1 MNNEELIAR
10 LAREAL
16 DESVEHLPWR
26 VTHRLATA
34 REAALARL
42 PAKARAGAPAME
54 SAGHRQVVVATAG
67 APVAAAPGG
76 RTPADRDSGHG
87 HFGLGLAAAIVPV
100 LVVAA
105 VLYFISEWDS
115 RLRADDIADVDAA
128 VLVDEVPIS
137 AYADRGFGV
146 FLRNVAQGERE

>member
-1 MNNEELIAR
+1 MNEQLIAR

-16 DESVEHLPWR
+16 DESAEHLPWR

-67 APVAAAPGG
+67 APVAVAAGG
-76 RTPADRDSGHG
+76 RTSATRDSGHG

>member
-1 MNNEELIAR
+1 MNEQRIAQ

-16 DESVEHLPWR
+16 DESAEHLPWR

-42 PAKARAGAPAME
+42 PRQAQVAVPVPATAQAAHAIVVAAGAGGRS
-54 SAGHRQVVVATAG
+54 SAG
-67 APVAAAPGG
+67 GG
-76 RTPADRDSGHG
+76 PDGRRR
-87 HFGLGLAAAIVPV
+87 FGLGLAAVVVPV
-100 LVVAA
+100 AIVAA
-105 VLYFISEWDS
+105 VLYGISEWDS

-146 FLRNVAQGERE
+146 FLRNVAQGDRE

>member
-1 MNNEELIAR
+1 MNEQRIAQ

-16 DESVEHLPWR
+16 DESAEHLPWR

-34 REAALARL
+34 REAALARM
-42 PAKARAGAPAME
+42 PKQAQVAMPKP
-54 SAGHRQVVVATAG
+54 ATAQT
-67 APVAAAPGG
+67 AYAIVAAAAAGG
-76 RTPADRDSGHG
+76 RSSSGG
-87 HFGLGLAAAIVPV
+87 GPDGRRRVGLGLAAVVVPV
-100 LVVAA
+100 AIVAA
-105 VLYFISEWDS
+105 VLYGISEWDS

-146 FLRNVAQGERE
+146 FLRNVAQGDRE

>member
-1 MNNEELIAR
+1 MNDEPFIAR

-16 DESVEHLPWR
+16 DESAGRLPWR

-42 PAKARAGAPAME
+42 PAEAHAAVPAPAVP
-54 SAGHRQVVVATAG
+54 GHGQVVVAAAAG
-67 APVAAAPGG
+67 APQAPDPRGS
-76 RTPADRDSGHG
+76 RR
-87 HFGLGLAAAIVPV
+87 HFGLGLAAIVVPA
-100 LVVAA
+100 LVVAG
-105 VLYFISEWDS
+105 VLYAISEWDS

-146 FLRNVAQGERE
+146 FLRNVTRGERE

>member
-1 MNNEELIAR
+1 MNEQRIAQ

-16 DESVEHLPWR
+16 DESAEHLPWR

-42 PAKARAGAPAME
+42 PKQAQVAVPKPATAQAAHAIVVASAAGGRS
-54 SAGHRQVVVATAG
+54 SAGGDAD
-67 APVAAAPGG
+67 G
-76 RTPADRDSGHG
+76 RRR
-87 HFGLGLAAAIVPV
+87 FGLGLAAIVVPIAI
-100 LVVAA
+100 VAA
-105 VLYFISEWDS
+105 VLYGISEWDS

-146 FLRNVAQGERE
+146 FLRNVAQGDRE

>member
-1 MNNEELIAR
+1 MNNEQLIAR

-42 PAKARAGAPAME
+42 PAEARAAVPA
-54 SAGHRQVVVATAG
+54 AAALGHGQVVVA
-67 APVAAAPGG
+67 AAAGG
-76 RTPADRDSGHG
+76 PQPPSHRGKRR
-87 HFGLGLAAAIVPV
+87 HFGLGLAAIVVPV
-100 LVVAA
+100 LVVAG
-105 VLYFISEWDS
+105 VLYAISEWDS

-128 VLVDEVPIS
+128 VLVDEVPIA

-146 FLRNVAQGERE
+146 FLRNVTRGERE

>member
-34 REAALARL
+34 REAALARI
-42 PAKARAGAPAME
+42 PAEARAAVPALAV
-54 SAGHRQVVVATAG
+54 AGNGQLVVAACAG
-67 APVAAAPGG
+67 SPPQAPSPRDG
-76 RTPADRDSGHG
+76 RR
-87 HFGLGLAAAIVPV
+87 HFGLGLAAIVVPV
-100 LVVAA
+100 LLVAA
-105 VLYFISEWDS
+105 VLYAISEWDS
-115 RLRADDIADVDAA
+115 QLRADDIADVDAA

-146 FLRNVAQGERE
+146 FLRNVSRGERE

>member
-1 MNNEELIAR
+1 MNEPLIAR

-42 PAKARAGAPAME
+42 PAEAHVTVAAPAVI
-54 SAGHRQVVVATAG
+54 GHGQVVVAAG
-67 APVAAAPGG
+67 GPQLPSRRG
-76 RTPADRDSGHG
+76 DRR
-87 HFGLGLAAAIVPV
+87 HFGLGLAAVVVPV
-100 LVVAA
+100 LIIVGA
-105 VLYFISEWDS
+105 LYAISEWDS
-115 RLRADDIADVDAA
+115 RLRADDIAGVDAA

-146 FLRNVAQGERE
+146 FLRNVTRGERE

>member
-1 MNNEELIAR
+1 MNEQRIAQ

-16 DESVEHLPWR
+16 DESAEHLPWR

-42 PAKARAGAPAME
+42 PKQAQVAVPMPATAHAAHAIVVAAPAGGRS
-54 SAGHRQVVVATAG
+54 SAGS
-67 APVAAAPGG
+67 PDG
-76 RTPADRDSGHG
+76 RRR
-87 HFGLGLAAAIVPV
+87 FGLGLAAVIVPV
-100 LVVAA
+100 AIVAA
-105 VLYFISEWDS
+105 VLYGISEWDS

-146 FLRNVAQGERE
+146 FLRNVAQGDRE